1 MEVRRP
7 VSRRAWLRVSNFE
20 CGISYHY
27 PIQERTS
34 KFLSFHNSLVGV
46 VILARRVG
54 RYLRYLVLGEKQS
67 KDVRKASEYLNLAKS
82 TR

>member
-1 MEVRRP
+1 MEVRKP

-34 KFLSFHNSLVGV
+34 KFFRFLNSLVRV
-46 VILARRVG
+46 VNLARRVG
-54 RYLRYLVLGEKQS
+54 RYLRYLVQGEK
-67 KDVRKASEYLNLAKS
+67 
-82 TR
+82 